1 MPCLRSPGLSWT
13 CCEEKRPFFLKMSFT
28 QNKAIEIAIINTLRI
43 KVSIIFINF
52 VATKVMQIKQSAK

>member
-1 MPCLRSPGLSWT
+1 M
-13 CCEEKRPFFLKMSFT
+13 KMSFT